1 MGGIG
6 KTQIALE
13 YAYRYGGNYTSI
25 FWVDAGDR
33 NTLNASNLQI
43 VEKLIAHYSTRYT
56 GSPDFSRI
64 ATDLGVPGEID
75 VSGKL
80 VQGALPRVWEIFQN
94 WLSKDGNTRW
104 LMLFDNNDDLDSVD
118 LREFLPTCGW
128 GNIIV
133 TSRNRMV
140 LGYISGAEIDVPM
153 IGKESGLELL
163 LKGVNKP
170 PESLPEAGVSS
181 LLLHNQLWIF
191 EGLTTLKPLRQQKRL
206 WQSWAITACD
216 RTGCGLYPNYLE

>member
-1 MGGIG
+1 
-6 KTQIALE
+6 
-13 YAYRYGGNYTSI
+13 
-25 FWVDAGDR
+25 
-33 NTLNASNLQI
+33 
-43 VEKLIAHYSTRYT
+43 
-56 GSPDFSRI
+56 
-64 ATDLGVPGEID
+64 
-75 VSGKL
+75 
-80 VQGALPRVWEIFQN
+80 
-94 WLSKDGNTRW
+94 
-104 LMLFDNNDDLDSVD
+104 MLFDNNDDLDSVD